1 MTWSLLQRDL
11 IRSFITNFNI
21 EWSQVG
27 NQLRQM
33 HGKFNVGDNTANTQ
47 SMLEGASGGIP
58 ELSYEKVT
66 D

>member
-1 MTWSLLQRDL
+1 MTQSLLQRDL

-21 EWSQVG
+21 KWSQVG

-33 HGKFNVGDNTANTQ
+33 HGKFNVGDNTTNTQ

-58 ELSYEKVT
+58 ELSYKKVT

>member
-1 MTWSLLQRDL
+1 LD
-11 IRSFITNFNI
+11 I
-21 EWSQVG
+21 EWSHVG

-58 ELSYEKVT
+58 ELSCEKAT